1 MSSIFRQVQVSS
13 MRFLVLFL
21 TFVLIVG
28 AQQPGVPVPIPTPQ
42 QPVSP
47 LPPPQQEAVPIIR
60 PGQPQTGAPAPAP
73 VPEPQQP
80 VVPVAPDQQK
90 PGGVPVLVPAPQQ
103 PGVPV
108 VAAEPVTPV
117 RRVLGQGAQANLS
130 SELGNFDA
138 NWAGTGSWYRKAF
151 TADSNVTLSP
161 PVRLRD
167 YVVDNTL
174 RLSLRGYLDLVI
186 ANNTDLSI
194 QRMSLEF
201 PKNAIQRAFSIFDP
215 LITTSF
221 GATRANTPTSNS
233 LEGADVLSNLNQPF
247 SLRYQQLT
255 PFSTQLF
262 SNVNWT
268 RTSNNNAF
276 QLYNPSFQNTLQ
288 MGFTQPLLRNRGRY
302 VTKLG
307 ITIARAQKVSLD
319 ISFQDTVL
327 RSLVTAENAYWDVVN
342 SRERIVVQKE
352 ALRLAE
358 AALERT
364 NKEISLGATS
374 ELERFQPEQNAAT
387 QRIALTQVEFQL
399 VQFED
404 ALRRQI
410 GADLD
415 PDIRKL
421 PLELTEDVSKAP
433 DETIYDKETL
443 VGLALQKRPDLR
455 AVQANLAVNEFQ
467 IRVARENLKPLMN
480 LSAFYQTF
488 GRGGPLS
495 LSGGQGTLPG
505 GPGDAW
511 RQLFGFNFSTYNFS
525 LNLNL
530 PLRDRLAQAN
540 LADSVV
546 NKRSNTLRERSV
558 EQIVR
563 QEVLNAITNVESSRE
578 GVKLAVIALD
588 YARKR
593 ADADQKRYDLGVI
606 NIFFLLSAQNDLTVA
621 QSNLVNQTVSYKRNV
636 MNLSQRMGTLL
647 EDKGI
652 VID

>member
-21 TFVLIVG
+21 TFVLVVG
-28 AQQPGVPVPIPTPQ
+28 AQQQPPVPIPTPQ

-60 PGQPQTGAPAPAP
+60 PGQPPTSVPAPP
-73 VPEPQQP
+73 PPPPQQP
-80 VVPVAPDQQK
+80 VVPAEQPAQQK
-90 PGGVPVLVPAPQQ
+90 PGGVPVLAPAQQ
-103 PGVPV
+103 PPGVPV
-108 VAAEPVTPV
+108 VAVEPLTPI
-117 RRVLGQGAQANLS
+117 RRVLGDGAQANVS
-130 SELGNFDA
+130 SELNNFDA
-138 NWAGTGSWYRKAF
+138 NWIGTGSWYRKAF

-161 PVRLRD
+161 PVRLKD
-167 YVVDNTL
+167 YVANNTL

-186 ANNTDLSI
+186 SNNTDLSI
-194 QRMSLEF
+194 QRLSLEF

-215 LITTSF
+215 FITSTF
-221 GATRANTPTSNS
+221 GSTRANTPTSNS

-247 SLRYQQLT
+247 NVRYQQLT
-255 PFSTQLF
+255 PLSTQIF
-262 SNVNWT
+262 SNVNWVKT
-268 RTSNNNAF
+268 SSNNSF

-288 MGFTQPLLRNRGRY
+288 LGFTQPLLRNRGRY
-302 VTKLG
+302 VTRLG

-319 ISFQDTVL
+319 TSFQDTVL
-327 RSLVTAENAYWDVVN
+327 RSLVNAENAYWDVVN

-358 AALERT
+358 ASLERT

-387 QRIALTQVEFQL
+387 QRIALTQVQFQL

-415 PDIRKL
+415 PDVRTI
-421 PLELTEDVSKAP
+421 PLELTEDVSRAP

-443 VGLALQKRPDLR
+443 VGIALQKRPDLR
-455 AVQANLAVNEFQ
+455 AVQANLTVNDFQ
-467 IRVARENLKPLMN
+467 IRLARENLKPLLN
-480 LSAFYQTF
+480 LSAFYQSF
-488 GRGGPLS
+488 GRGGPLT
-495 LSGGQGTLPG
+495 LGGGQGVIPG
-505 GPGDAW
+505 GPGDALS
-511 RQLFGFNFSTYNFS
+511 QLFGFNFSTYNFS
-525 LNLNL
+525 LQLNL

-578 GVKLAVIALD
+578 GVRLAVIALD

-621 QSNLVNQTVSYKRNV
+621 QSNLVNQTVNYKRNV
-636 MNLSQRMGTLL
+636 MTLSLRMGTLL